1 MTKTKQ
7 ELIAENEASFPNNNS
22 GFITPTILREFNAD
36 MINSLVDEII
46 YNEYTASITEESAS
60 FSQRITDLEELSGSN
75 AFISASFTNNTLTFT
90 QVDGDTTT
98 VAGIASTGSNVF
110 TAGQTI
116 SGSVTLTVGS
126 ALTFGDSSVIEDD
139 GGSLRLAHPSEINL
153 ATERTITD
161 GILESRLNTILG
173 VNSSAKTQVTG
184 SLGVSGSTSL
194 NGTLTTTGNAKLGDA
209 IADSHTITGSLGVSG
224 STSLNGTLTTTGN
237 AKLGDAA
244 ADAHTITGSLGVS
257 GSTNLNGA
265 LTTTG
270 NAKLGD
276 AVADSH
282 TITGSLGVSGSATFR
297 GNLVVTGSVNST
309 GNINTNNLSV
319 YNSIDF
325 RDSYARI
332 ELNPGGSDFI
342 ECEEDAYFNI
352 NTIQGLNLQAGNGVR
367 VSNPATDEGKFYIG
381 STNELSIE
389 SSYPNLYV
397 LNEAGGVIGI
407 GHTIITEDT
416 SILSNVQ
423 ISGSVS
429 NRVNTITVASN
440 TASMDMGIGN
450 SFVLT
455 LPTGSTTHLRATNVR
470 AGQTVNLLVKQAA
483 AATGSLTLAST
494 FKSPFGY
501 PYTPTA
507 TGSAQDIL
515 TFVTFDSTTE
525 IFNTAIRNLV

>member
-173 VNSSAKTQVTG
+173 VNSSAKTQV
-184 SLGVSGSTSL
+184 
-194 NGTLTTTGNAKLGDA
+194 
-209 IADSHTITGSLGVSG
+209 TGSLGVSG

>member
-36 MINSLVDEII
+36 MINSLVDEIS

-116 SGSVTLTVGS
+116 SGS
-126 ALTFGDSSVIEDD
+126 
-139 GGSLRLAHPSEINL
+139 
-153 ATERTITD
+153 
-161 GILESRLNTILG
+161 
-173 VNSSAKTQVTG
+173 
-184 SLGVSGSTSL
+184 
-194 NGTLTTTGNAKLGDA
+194 LTTTGNVKFGDA
-209 IADSHTITGSLGVSG
+209 VADAHTITGSLGVSG
-224 STSLNGTLTTTGN
+224 STSLNGT
-237 AKLGDAA
+237 
-244 ADAHTITGSLGVS
+244 
-257 GSTNLNGA
+257 

-423 ISGSVS
+423 VSGSVS

-483 AATGSLTLAST
+483 AATGSLTLSSA